1 MNPID
6 HIYKQKIIKDILT
19 ATKES
24 EVVINMT
31 DQNLTAFVVQAI
43 HKEKERSLFVFDD
56 IKHLETCKNNLVYM
70 DDDRINVFYE
80 SIAGNKDIKE
90 FATQESEQYE
100 TGIKNISNNKEGVYI
115 ATLNSIN
122 DPAPKI
128 NKVKTIKIK
137 TGDDIVRSDLLP
149 KLEKWGYRNADWCVS
164 RKMYAVRGGIVDI
177 FPSLEKHPVRIE
189 FDGNTVI
196 SIRKFDIGTQI
207 SVTKNV

>member
-80 SIAGNKDIKE
+80 SIAGNKDIKNL
-90 FATQESEQYE
+90 QHRSL
-100 TGIKNISNNKEGVYI
+100 NNTRRV
-115 ATLNSIN
+115 
-122 DPAPKI
+122 
-128 NKVKTIKIK
+128 
-137 TGDDIVRSDLLP
+137 
-149 KLEKWGYRNADWCVS
+149 
-164 RKMYAVRGGIVDI
+164 
-177 FPSLEKHPVRIE
+177 
-189 FDGNTVI
+189 
-196 SIRKFDIGTQI
+196 
-207 SVTKNV
+207 